1 MSDNIE
7 LLRAEFRT
15 VVRDVK
21 AICETPAGEWRTLTD
36 EESVKATA
44 LMEKGREL
52 KDRITLAENQAKAE
66 QGGAGFRD
74 ELQKLGDSIARP
86 SAMKSGSLHPR
97 VKAAGGSN
105 WGEQVL
111 RAVSGPDGYKG
122 ILAGGSVPLTI
133 PLESEPVRIGVPA
146 LVLRQLIP
154 TVAGPTRFSYM
165 RQTVR
170 TNNAAVVARGELKPT
185 SVFTMTR
192 VDDRTRTIA
201 HLSEPIARQDLRD
214 APMLQRFLDMEM
226 RLGIEQA
233 LEQQIINGSGSGE
246 NMTGIANVSGS
257 QAQAWDT
264 DILTTMRKAKTKL
277 ETLSFSDGAAYVIH
291 PNDWETI
298 ELLADNEAQYYL
310 GGPVQTVDVNARR
323 LWGMPVVSTTAQT
336 AGVAHL
342 ANFKLATELQ
352 IAEDLRFDWSENTYD
367 PDALGEDV
375 GASDFQ
381 RNMIR
386 FRAEMDAGL
395 KIYQPSAIV
404 EIDLTA

>member
-1 MSDNIE
+1 MSQIE
-7 LLRAEFRT
+7 FLKAEMRT
-15 VVRDVK
+15 HVADAQ
-21 AICETPAGEWRTLTD
+21 AICAKADAEKRDLTA
-36 EESVKATA
+36 EEAVQVDGLVKKARA
-44 LMEKGREL
+44 A
-52 KDRITLAENQAKAE
+52 KDRILLAEQEEQAK
-66 QGGAGFRD
+66 GSGAGFR
-74 ELQKLGDSIARP
+74 EEMRKLGDSIARP
-86 SAMKSGSLHPR
+86 SAMKTGNLHPR
-97 VKAAGGSN
+97 VKAAGGSD

-133 PLESEPVRIGVPA
+133 PLDAEPVRIGVPA
-146 LVLRQLIP
+146 LVLRQLVP
-154 TVAGPTRFSYM
+154 TATGPSRFSYM

-170 TNNAAVVARGELKPT
+170 TNNAAVVARGALKPT

-226 RLGIEQA
+226 RLGVEQA

-277 ETLSFSDGAAYVIH
+277 ENLSFSDGAAYVVH

-367 PDALGEDV
+367 PDALGADV

>member
-1 MSDNIE
+1 MSENIE
-7 LLRAEFRT
+7 LLRAEMRT
-15 VVRDVK
+15 HVADAQ
-21 AICETPAGEWRTLTD
+21 AICAKADGEKRDLTAD
-36 EESVKATA
+36 EAVQVDALVKRARA
-44 LMEKGREL
+44 A
-52 KDRITLAENQAKAE
+52 KDRVLLAEQEQQAK
-66 QGGAGFRD
+66 GSGAGFR
-74 ELQKLGDSIARP
+74 EEMQRLGDSIARP
-86 SAMKSGSLHPR
+86 SAMKRDNLHPR
-97 VKAAGGSN
+97 VKAAGGSD
-105 WGEQVL
+105 WGERVL
-111 RAVSGPDGYKG
+111 HAVSGPEGFKG
-122 ILAGGSVPLTI
+122 LLSGGAVPLTV
-133 PLESEPVRIGVPA
+133 PLDPEPVRIGVPA

-154 TVAGPTRFSYM
+154 TVTGPSRFGYL
-165 RQTVR
+165 RQVTR
-170 TNNAAVVARGELKPT
+170 TNNATVVARGALKPT
-185 SVFTMTR
+185 SVFENVR

-201 HLSEPIARQDLRD
+201 HLSEAISRQDLRD
-214 APMLQRFLDMEM
+214 APSLQRFLDVEM
-226 RLGIEQA
+226 RLGVEMA
-233 LEQQIINGSGSGE
+233 LEAQIINGSGSGE

-257 QAQAWDT
+257 QAQAWST

-277 ETLSFSDGAAYVIH
+277 ETLSFADGAAYVVH

-342 ANFKLATELQ
+342 ANFRLATELQ
-352 IAEDLRFDWSENTYD
+352 IAEDLRLDWSENMYD
-367 PDALGEDV
+367 EDALGAGV
-375 GASDFQ
+375 GASDFA

>member
-7 LLRAEFRT
+7 LLRAEMRT
-15 VVRDVK
+15 AVTDAQ
-21 AICETPAGEWRTLTD
+21 AICAKADSEKRDLTAD
-36 EESVKATA
+36 EAVQVDGLVKKARA
-44 LMEKGREL
+44 A
-52 KDRITLAENQAKAE
+52 KDRALLAEQAEQAKSS
-66 QGGAGFRD
+66 GAGFR
-74 ELQKLGDSIARP
+74 EEMRKLGDSIARP
-86 SAMKSGSLHPR
+86 SAMKRDNLHPR
-97 VKAAGGSN
+97 VKAAGGSD
-105 WGEQVL
+105 WGERVL
-111 RAVSGPDGYKG
+111 HAVSGPDGYKG
-122 ILAGGSVPLTI
+122 ILAGGAVPLTI

-154 TVAGPTRFSYM
+154 TVTGPSRFSYM

-170 TNNAAVVARGELKPT
+170 TNNAAVVARGALKPT

-226 RLGIEQA
+226 RLGVELA
-233 LEQQIINGSGSGE
+233 LEAQIINGSGSGE

-277 ETLSFSDGAAYVIH
+277 ETLSFSDGAAYVVH

-323 LWGMPVVSTTAQT
+323 LWGMPVVTTTAQT

-352 IAEDLRFDWSENTYD
+352 VAEEVRFDWSENIYD
-367 PDALGEDV
+367 PDAISEGV
-375 GASDFQ
+375 GATDFQ

>member
-1 MSDNIE
+1 MDHETVRAQMKLALLAGKAILAKADSEGRDLTAAEQAEVENHLATANQLKGQLAQPSASASLSE
-7 LLRAEFRT
+7 TLRA
-15 VVRDVK
+15 
-21 AICETPAGEWRTLTD
+21 
-36 EESVKATA
+36 
-44 LMEKGREL
+44 
-52 KDRITLAENQAKAE
+52 
-66 QGGAGFRD
+66 
-74 ELQKLGDSIARP
+74 LGDDIAKP
-86 SAMKSGSLHPR
+86 SRAKTDAVHPR
-97 VKAAGGSN
+97 VKAAGGSD
-105 WGEQVL
+105 WGEKVIK
-111 RAVSGPDGYKG
+111 ATSDPDGYKG

-133 PLESEPVRIGVPA
+133 PLDPEPVRTGVPA

-154 TVAGPTRFSYM
+154 TVTGPSRFSYM
-165 RQTVR
+165 RQTTR
-170 TNNAAVVARGELKPT
+170 TNNADVVARGALKPT
-185 SVFTMTR
+185 SVFTLTR

-201 HLSEPIARQDLRD
+201 HLSEPISRQDLRD

-226 RLGIEQA
+226 RLGVEMA

-257 QAQAWDT
+257 QSQAWDT
-264 DILTTMRKAKTKL
+264 DILKTTRKAKTKL
-277 ETLSFSDGAAYVIH
+277 ETLSFADGAAYVVH

-310 GGPVQTVDVNARR
+310 GGPVQTVDVSARR

-342 ANFKLATELQ
+342 VNFRLATELQ
-352 IAEDLRFDWSENTYD
+352 LVEDIRFDWSENIYD
-367 PDALGEDV
+367 PDAISEGV
-375 GASDFQ
+375 GATDFQ

-395 KIYQPSAIV
+395 KIFQPSAIV

>member
-1 MSDNIE
+1 MSDIE
-7 LLRAEFRT
+7 ILRAEFRT
-15 VVRDVK
+15 VVREVK
-21 AICETPAGEWRTLTD
+21 AICETPTGEWRNLTD
-36 EESVKATA
+36 EESAKATA
-44 LMEKGREL
+44 LMDKGRDL

-86 SAMKSGSLHPR
+86 SAMKSAIHPR
-97 VKAAGGSN
+97 VKAAGGSD
-105 WGEQVL
+105 WGEKVI
-111 RAVSGPDGYKG
+111 RAVSGPEGFKG
-122 ILAGGSVPLTI
+122 LLSGGAVPLTI

-154 TVAGPTRFSYM
+154 TVTGPSRFSYM

-170 TNNAAVVARGELKPT
+170 TNNAAVVARGALKPT
-185 SVFTMTR
+185 SIFTMTR

-201 HLSEPIARQDLRD
+201 HLSEPVARQDLRD

-226 RLGIEQA
+226 RLGVEMA

-323 LWGMPVVSTTAQT
+323 LWGMPVVSTTAQSV
-336 AGVAHL
+336 GVAHL

-352 IAEDLRFDWSENTYD
+352 IAEDMRFDWSENIYD
-367 PDALGEDV
+367 PDAISEGV